1 MCKVIS
7 LQLIKGKCFP
17 ILVHGLEI
25 EAFPPNKT
33 QTQSSDFVVNRLFV
47 KLFNTADIVIVKQ
60 CQEQFNFTL
69 PSVALERRRTK
80 FMHSFVALTSFT
92 CSGRSIHVR
101 SFVLTMHCHCIF
113 SFVFR
118 TITIFVV
125 LHYHMWRMI
134 FARLPRRFHSPKRNF
149 I

>member
-33 QTQSSDFVVNRLFV
+33 QTQSSDFVINRLFV
-47 KLFNTADIVIVKQ
+47 KLFNTFDIVIVKQ

-80 FMHSFVALTSFT
+80 FMHSFVALS
-92 CSGRSIHVR
+92 SSRAQAAVYMYVR
-101 SFVLTMHCHCIF
+101 L
-113 SFVFR
+113 
-118 TITIFVV
+118 
-125 LHYHMWRMI
+125 Y
-134 FARLPRRFHSPKRNF
+134 
-149 I
+149 